1 MTAIQLFQLGD
12 LKGAIQAL
20 GALLRDNPDD
30 AKSRT
35 FLFELLCFAGEYDRA
50 EKHLA
55 ILAGAS
61 NDAEI
66 GAAFYQGALHAERER
81 KTLFENGAF
90 PEESVPRPSG
100 GTLNG
105 APFQSLEDADERL
118 GAQLEIFAS
127 GIYLW
132 IPFAHISS
140 IEMEAPKKL
149 RDTLWAT
156 ALVRTT
162 PGFKGDALGEVL
174 LPAVNPLSF
183 RSTDGSLVLGRASDW
198 VETPDGRQIPV
209 GQKMLIVDGD
219 VFPFL
224 EIRKLEFAPE

>member
-30 AKSRT
+30 GKSRT

-162 PGFKGDALGEVL
+162 PGFNGDALGEVL

-198 VETPDGRQIPV
+198 VETPDSRQIPV
-209 GQKMLIVDGD
+209 GQKMLSVDGD